1 MQLLAYTESKYSSN
15 LVRTF
20 VSVLDQSD
28 LKTQSCEV
36 TVIFNEQSAI
46 GWSSPV
52 VVTIKNSV
60 ESGLVISSQRFYK
73 AGSRNNGRSLFIQIQ
88 KDIKPTIIAVA
99 RVSLSVAE
107 ELQDILPTDE
117 KLILDSCDEKL
128 ITESGLMEQLKSQLD
143 QEFCFY
149 QQQVEEAQEEIRN
162 IPERRKNYSG
172 TRTMSDHS
180 IIQFIR

>member
-1 MQLLAYTESKYSSN
+1 MQLLAYTESRYSSN
-15 LVRTF
+15 LVRIF
-20 VSVLDQSD
+20 VSVLDQCA
-28 LKTQSCEV
+28 LKTRSCEV
-36 TVIFNEQSAI
+36 TVIFNEQSAN

-52 VVTIKNSV
+52 VVTIKNSA

-88 KDIKPTIIAVA
+88 KDIKPSIIAVA
-99 RVSLSVAE
+99 RNSLGVAE

-117 KLILDSCDEKL
+117 EVVLDG
-128 ITESGLMEQLKSQLD
+128 GLMGELKSRLD

-149 QQQVEEAQEEIRN
+149 IQQQRVEKQSKVQHL
-162 IPERRKNYSG
+162 PERRKSYSG
-172 TRTMSDHS
+172 TGTMSNHS